1 MLTARNTQANRVRTS
16 TMAPT
21 VFMVGK
27 CRRCFLMAGALAVAE
42 GGAVVGSGLGAGA
55 EDFASMANVVVAEST
70 LPFLM
75 IASCLLRLAAEKGT
89 SGLQSRSDASLTLS
103 GAGSVTRAEPNGPLG
118 TGIGAEGAGAGTC
131 NAVATRCDSE
141 STTQDAGAGSRGV
154 ARAACSK

>member
-21 VFMVGK
+21 VFIVGK

-42 GGAVVGSGLGAGA
+42 GGAGVGSGLGAGA
-55 EDFASMANVVVAEST
+55 EAFVSTTNVVVAEST
-70 LPFLM
+70 LPFLT
-75 IASCLLRLAAEKGT
+75 IAGCLLRLAAEKCT
-89 SGLQSRSDASLTLS
+89 SGLQSGSGASLTLS
-103 GAGSVTRAEPNGPLG
+103 GAGSVTRAELG

-131 NAVATRCDSE
+131 NAVATRCNSW
-141 STTQDAGAGSRGV
+141 STTRDAGAGTRDV